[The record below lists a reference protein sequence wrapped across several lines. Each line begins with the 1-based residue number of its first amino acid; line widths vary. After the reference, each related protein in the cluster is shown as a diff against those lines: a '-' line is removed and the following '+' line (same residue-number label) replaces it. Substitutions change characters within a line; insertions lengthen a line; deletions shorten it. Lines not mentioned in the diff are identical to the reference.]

1 MATETKKATAKKATA
16 NGRKKETTS
25 SASSAKIEAL
35 EASVAKLESY
45 IRTFDMFLT
54 NTMISNTVDPSANE
68 TLGEM
73 AAAIE

>member
-1 MATETKKATAKKATA
+1 MAEEKKTTVKK
-16 NGRKKETTS
+16 S
-25 SASSAKIEAL
+25 SASTVKIVAL
-35 EASVAKLESY
+35 EVRVAKLETY
-45 IRTFDMFLT
+45 IRTFDTFLT

>member
-1 MATETKKATAKKATA
+1 MAEEKKTTVKK
-16 NGRKKETTS
+16 S
-25 SASSAKIEAL
+25 SASTVKIVAL
-35 EASVAKLESY
+35 EVRVAKLETY
-45 IRTFDMFLT
+45 IRTFDAFLT

>member
-1 MATETKKATAKKATA
+1 MVEAKKTTAKKASA
-16 NGRKKETTS
+16 P
-25 SASSAKIEAL
+25 SASAAKIAAL
-35 EASVAKLESY
+35 EARVAKLETY
-45 IRTFDMFLT
+45 IRTFDSFLT

>member
-1 MATETKKATAKKATA
+1 MVEAEAKKTTAKKV
-16 NGRKKETTS
+16 
-25 SASSAKIEAL
+25 SAGTAKIAAL
-35 EASVAKLESY
+35 EARVAKLETY
-45 IRTFDMFLT
+45 IRTFDSFLT